1 MKNIVGCIGY
11 IEAGLPLERLIKT
24 GGFQADFSRPFTQ
37 DMSLII
43 FLCPVRVGYNS
54 FKFIKLHHSTSD
66 LLCNAYSLRVKDTS
80 THGPK
85 TGHEERAQ
93 CVLILTHVMS
103 YPVEK

>member
-43 FLCPVRVGYNS
+43 FLCPVRVAYNS
-54 FKFIKLHHSTSD
+54 FKFIKTLDRVFD